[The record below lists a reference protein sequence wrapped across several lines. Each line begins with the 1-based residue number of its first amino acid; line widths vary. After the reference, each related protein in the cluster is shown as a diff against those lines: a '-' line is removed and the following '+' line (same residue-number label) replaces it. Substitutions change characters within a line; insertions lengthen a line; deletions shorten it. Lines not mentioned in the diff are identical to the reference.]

1 MKRIPDAIRDEILN
15 RIFELADREGY
26 LTNNRVNNA
35 EFMERLLSNPE
46 VGGMLE
52 AFMPK
57 EKVRVYIKDSMLNRY
72 AKDRRSVT
80 EEKLLEALTDA
91 FQETV
96 ILIETKH
103 DVSLC
108 KMSSGSHIVT
118 TVGSYIKWET
128 ALRKILLYIG
138 KNRRLRDGELRLEK
152 MIVISTGGVPI
163 PTGEEA
169 VLERALSEVGVRV
182 FIL

>member
-1 MKRIPDAIRDEILN
+1 MRIPDTIRDEILE
-15 RIFELADREGY
+15 RIFQLADREGY

-35 EFMERLLSNPE
+35 NFMERLLSNPE

-80 EEKLLEALTDA
+80 EEKLLETLTGT
-91 FQETV
+91 FQESV
-96 ILIETKH
+96 LLIETKN
-103 DVSLC
+103 DVSLF

-118 TVGSYIKWET
+118 TVGSYVKWET

-138 KNRRLRDGELRLEK
+138 KNRCLRDGEFSLKK

-163 PTGEEA
+163 PTGEED
-169 VLERALSEVGVRV
+169 VLKRALSEVGVGV
-182 FIL
+182 LVL